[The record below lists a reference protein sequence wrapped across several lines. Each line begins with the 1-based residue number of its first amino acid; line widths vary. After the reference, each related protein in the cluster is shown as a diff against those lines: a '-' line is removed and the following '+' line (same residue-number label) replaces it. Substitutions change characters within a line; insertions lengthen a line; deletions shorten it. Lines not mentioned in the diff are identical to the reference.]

1 MKTQISSCSKL
12 MTSLVNKQILY
23 ARTLPLFGKNISI
36 QALDFK
42 SKEVFYIY
50 VKRGFWGKNPRNSC
64 RTAYNRKIDV
74 IQSLVNNPGT
84 AL

>member
-1 MKTQISSCSKL
+1 MIYTMSNVVSYKKKL
-12 MTSLVNKQILY
+12 GVGVHCHEY
-23 ARTLPLFGKNISI
+23 LPFYNW
-36 QALDFK
+36 
-42 SKEVFYIY
+42 EYIY
-50 VKRGFWGKNPRNSC
+50 VKRGFWGKNPRDSC

>member
-1 MKTQISSCSKL
+1 MVDSDEAAHYEPPYLTLRCLQI
-12 MTSLVNKQILY
+12 Q
-23 ARTLPLFGKNISI
+23 LFH
-36 QALDFK
+36 
-42 SKEVFYIY
+42 IY